1 MEILN
6 TIKSFIATGGI
17 NLLFSAICAIVLE
30 PTGSAVRMYSSM
42 TAASIFFLR
51 LLMSIISS
59 AGTRSCRLLA
69 LLTFE
74 C

>member
-30 PTGSAVRMYSSM
+30 PTGSAVRMYSST
-42 TAASIFFLR
+42 TAASIFFFLW
-51 LLMSIISS
+51 LISTAAS
-59 AGTRSCRLLA
+59 SH
-69 LLTFE
+69 
-74 C
+74 

>member
-1 MEILN
+1 M
-6 TIKSFIATGGI
+6 ATS
-17 NLLFSAICAIVLE
+17 SASSLRIVAEEQPRSALAAMAFE

-51 LLMSIISS
+51 LLMSMISS
-59 AGTRSCRLLA
+59 AGTRSRRLLA
-69 LLTFE
+69 LLAFE